1 MTPPLLSCD
10 RPRFAGSPLELGV
23 FDADGGW
30 LVLVG
35 SWGPLFQL
43 LAGKERLLGGRILL
57 GGQPAES
64 AVGSGH
70 VGLLPKD
77 APLPAAW
84 TLQEILCHGAALLG
98 LSARQAKECARETA
112 RELGLGEQLPR
123 PIARLS
129 VAERRSA
136 GVALALLGEPE
147 LVALEEPFSGLEP
160 SARQL
165 LAGVLERALR
175 GRRALVSVAELP
187 GSVEQDGF
195 VQQGAELLFAS
206 ERGLAARGSYAELTS
221 GAAHYSLVVSRH
233 ADALCARLAE
243 LGYSVQPRHAAAGVL
258 LADRGTLG
266 TRPLLEAALALDA
279 PIVELS
285 PVLARPAAAMAAGP
299 PPIGAGSSGNG
310 A

>member
-1 MTPPLLSCD
+1 MTPPLFACD
-10 RPRFAGSPLELGV
+10 RPRFEGSPQELGV

-43 LAGKERLLGGRILL
+43 LAGKQRLLGGSILL
-57 GGQPAES
+57 GGQPAQS
-64 AVGSGH
+64 AVGAGH

-77 APLPAAW
+77 APLPPAW
-84 TLQEILCHGAALLG
+84 TLQDTLCHGAALLG
-98 LSARQAKECARETA
+98 LSARQAKESARATA

-123 PIARLS
+123 PLARLS
-129 VAERRSA
+129 VAERRLA

-160 SARQL
+160 SAQRL
-165 LAGVLERALR
+165 LASVLERALR

-187 GSVEQDGF
+187 GSIEQDGF
-195 VQQGAELLFAS
+195 VQHCAELLFAT

-221 GAAHYSLVVSRH
+221 GAAHFSVVVSRH

-243 LGYSVQPRHAAAGVL
+243 LGYGVQPRRAAAGVL
-258 LADRGTLG
+258 LADPGALG
-266 TRPLLEAALALDA
+266 TRPVLEAALALDA

-285 PVLARPAAAMAAGP
+285 PVLARPEAALATGQP
-299 PPIGAGSSGNG
+299 PVGASSSGNG